1 MDNDEE
7 KLEEDLEK
15 EEKDVDN
22 NLGDEQKQSI
32 RSYKKMKTTNISSF
46 PALIPIK
53 ENNPQTAEKIEEK
66 KELDKKLWVPDE
78 DVQNCYNCG
87 SKFFSLFNRKH
98 HCRVCGNIFCKSC
111 LETFFEITLYNER
124 QEIKACAYCIE
135 NKRELNN
142 IFKDN
147 LVEYRLEN
155 KRIFKT
161 KTWDYV
167 KNKKKNMNDIDNFCG
182 FNKCESKLL
191 KEFHDNLNKNYE
203 TLLQKM
209 IYQVLNEKIDK
220 LKYPSMAEDWG
231 NIIYDLIKQVINNL
245 SPTFLNLNDTININ
259 DYLKIK
265 TLEFRDQSKCE
276 VIDGY
281 ALRKNVGIK
290 SMRTS
295 ILNPKILLIKGNL
308 EGVRTNPG
316 KNNQNSNIIVKSTA
330 IEAYIEILRKKIEEI
345 SPQIILVEGN
355 VSQKFQAFFATDKMN
370 ISIVNKVNIKK
381 LNRIARCVKSI
392 VIPSPDLVGKPIVLG
407 SCGKFEIQNIKTNL
421 FVENKNNKPQ
431 LKQDEYHLM
440 KFEGC
445 GKILFNTIILSG
457 PNKDELKVL
466 KKLMKIIAR
475 TARFLYCQKFL
486 LKYFNMLYE
495 PPITDEEKNKNKLLK
510 KKNSI
515 FRKINYSI
523 GFDTDI
529 IDEKNN
535 EFDCIFMSLTNKNRS
550 DISYNSSFRISTINS
565 DTDRTSIST
574 NTLNAMFLKESQVLK
589 STPNQCFSCSYTM
602 NAYSIADDEE
612 KTLGQNI
619 ISFLEESKERCEKCG
634 DMKLNHTSFIY
645 KNNGRIKITV
655 YNLNDQNNFIDQIA
669 EYLGFT
675 ENPSN
680 PNKKK
685 ESDDDGIYSYGFCE
699 ICNHVVTPLVKLPEE
714 ILNFSATKFYQ
725 NILYSKNMINFGDEK
740 VNILNV
746 KFQNDLFDINSNI
759 NYPYKCRK
767 LNHVHYRDIPR
778 IFITK
783 NGVVK
788 FIYEEIIKYKLLGSQ
803 LNTNYEWDIEENKE
817 RKLKEIEYDK
827 KLTLD
832 VLDSLKSKFIL
843 HKNFLDISKSENYA
857 DLLGRVRKV
866 IDGGIDRIE
875 ELKKNGEQIFGDKN
889 EYENIFVYNHD
900 LKKYLLRIMNI
911 KIISNKLFKEVKRIT
926 KLVFFE
932 EVDDINKKEE
942 GKAVELLPKEDN
954 NSIILNTKSLS
965 DSIKTNK
972 NREPIIKGKNSV
984 LEAQTEI
991 KKEENNKLDLTLKNK
1006 AVSSPLI
1013 SNDNNNINNNSS
1025 ENKLNLSNSSS
1036 MSADED
1042 DEDENKKEEQNFTL
1056 NIESTDDIKEKTN
1069 LKINDEIS
1077 MKLEG
1082 LEKKEDLSVR
1092 KTIFSFFS
1100 GNPELKEKLNNKHN
1114 ACLNEINKYANNIL
1128 DLDKNENMK
1137 KIISKLNYYD
1147 KNHSTFSSEVNEE
1160 DVCSIIT
1167 YALTSDQYL
1176 DAVKIDNKNGLNEI
1190 QTEFNNNEFAND
1202 ADNDLFC
1209 DTSLLYDIDKVKF
1222 TLGNLSSEKIS
1233 QTLKNELI
1241 SNDNK
1246 KCIYEVKYNPSQIF
1260 NQVFEKKPKNPN
1272 KSNTSSKI
1280 NYQDFNQK
1288 LFSMNAELKNLK
1300 NDIKKICN
1308 EKFDEIKRRFYFP
1321 KNESFEEDKLPLT
1334 ELKVTIYYTRHF
1346 EAFRILYGSPYID
1359 FLYSIIKS
1367 QEWSSVSGG
1376 KSKAHF
1382 FKSWNEKFVVKCLS
1396 ELEFNMFINSCF
1408 HYFVHNNKYFFF
1420 KMPSSLVKV
1429 VGAYRI
1435 KITTNK
1441 KNVLFCVIM
1450 ENLNYLLGS
1459 KNASMITYDL
1469 KGSEINR
1476 YIKTKEPGKVLMDTN
1491 FVEDFKGEPLPLDQ
1505 KIYTLFLCAISNDT
1519 KICRNMEVI
1528 DYSLL
1533 CIMIDYK
1540 EDENNEEENIK
1551 KPYLKKVYNRGDNE
1565 GKVQFIRLGVLDY
1578 FRKYTSDKQ
1587 LETFV
1592 KTILNKF
1599 NDPTVVNPKKYDER
1613 FFKKLSNYFIGI

>member
-1 MDNDEE
+1 MDNDNE
-7 KLEEDLEK
+7 KLEEDLDK
-15 EEKDVDN
+15 DKKDVIN
-22 NLGDEQKQSI
+22 NLGDEQKQSN
-32 RSYKKMKTTNISSF
+32 SNFKNVKTNNISSF
-46 PALIPIK
+46 PASIPIK
-53 ENNPQTAEKIEEK
+53 ENNPQAAAEKIEEK
-66 KELDKKLWVPDE
+66 KNLDKKLWVPDE

-98 HCRVCGNIFCKSC
+98 HCRICGNIFCKNC
-111 LETFFEITLYNER
+111 IETIIER

-135 NKRELNN
+135 KRRELKKILKN
-142 IFKDN
+142 N
-147 LVEYRLEN
+147 LVERN
-155 KRIFKT
+155 GMFKI
-161 KTWDYV
+161 KTFDYV
-167 KNKKKNMNDIDNFCG
+167 KNKKKNMENIDNFCG
-182 FNKCESKLL
+182 FNKYESKLL

-265 TLEFRDQSKCE
+265 TLEYKNQDKCK

-295 ILNPKILLIKGNL
+295 IENPKILLIKGNL

-316 KNNQNSNIIVKSTA
+316 KNNQNNNIIVKSTA

-355 VSQKFQAFFATDKMN
+355 ASQKFQAFFATNKTN
-370 ISIVNKVNIKK
+370 ISIVDKVNIKK
-381 LNRIARCVKSI
+381 LNRIARCVQTI
-392 VIPSPDLVGKPIVLG
+392 VIPSPDLIGKSIILG
-407 SCGKFEIQNIKTNL
+407 SCKKFEIENIKTNL

-431 LKQDEYHLM
+431 LKQGEYHLM

-445 GKILFNTIILSG
+445 GEILFNTIILSG
-457 PNKDELKVL
+457 PNKDELKEL

-495 PPITDEEKNKNKLLK
+495 PPITGEEKNKNKPLK

-515 FRKINYSI
+515 FKKINYSL

-535 EFDCIFMSLTNKNRS
+535 EFDCIFMSLTNKNKN

-655 YNLNDQNNFIDQIA
+655 YNLNEQNNYIDQIA

-680 PNKKK
+680 PNIKK
-685 ESDDDGIYSYGFCE
+685 ELVDNGIYSYGFCE
-699 ICNHVVTPLVKLPEE
+699 ICNHVVTPLIKLPEE

-725 NILYSKNMINFGDEK
+725 NILYNKNMINFGDEK

-746 KFQNDLFDINSNI
+746 KLQNDLFDLNSNI

-767 LNHVHYRDIPR
+767 LNHLHYRDISR
-778 IFITK
+778 IFITR

-803 LNTNYEWDIEENKE
+803 LNTNYEWDIEKNKD
-817 RKLKEIEYDK
+817 RKIKEIEYDQ
-827 KLTLD
+827 KLTSN
-832 VLDSLKSKFIL
+832 VLKSLKSNFSFHQEFLESLGGGGYGDLRGRIL
-843 HKNFLDISKSENYA
+843 
-857 DLLGRVRKV
+857 KV
-866 IDGGIDRIE
+866 IIEAFAIIE
-875 ELKKNGEQIFGDKN
+875 ELQKKGEQIFKDKN
-889 EYENIFVYNHD
+889 EYENIFLYNHD

-911 KIISNKLFKEVKRIT
+911 KILSNKLFKEVKRIA

-954 NSIILNTKSLS
+954 NSINLNNKSLS
-965 DSIKTNK
+965 DNIKTNK
-972 NREPIIKGKNSV
+972 NTEPIIKEKNSV
-984 LEAQTEI
+984 PEALSELQ
-991 KKEENNKLDLTLKNK
+991 KKEKNK
-1006 AVSSPLI
+1006 PDLNLKTKALSSPLI
-1013 SNDNNNINNNSS
+1013 NNNNNNNNSS

-1036 MSADED
+1036 ISSVEE
-1042 DEDENKKEEQNFTL
+1042 DEDENNKGEQNLTL

-1069 LKINDEIS
+1069 LKINDENSI
-1077 MKLEG
+1077 KLEG
-1082 LEKKEDLSVR
+1082 LEKKEDLSL
-1092 KTIFSFFS
+1092 KKSIFSFFS

-1114 ACLNEINKYANNIL
+1114 VCLNIINEYANKIL
-1128 DLDKNENMK
+1128 DLDKKEKMK
-1137 KIISKLNYYD
+1137 EIITKLNYYD

-1190 QTEFNNNEFAND
+1190 QSEFNNNELEND

-1246 KCIYEVKYNPSQIF
+1246 KCIYEVKYNPSQVF
-1260 NQVFEKKPKNPN
+1260 NQVFEKKAKKQN

-1280 NYQDFNQK
+1280 NYQEFNQK

-1300 NDIKKICN
+1300 NEIKKIIN
-1308 EKFDEIKRRFYFP
+1308 EKYDEIKRRFVFP
-1321 KNESFEEDKLPLT
+1321 KTESFEEDKLPIT

-1540 EDENNEEENIK
+1540 EDENDKEENIN
-1551 KPYLKKVYNRGDNE
+1551 KPYLKKVYDRGDNE

>member
-1 MDNDEE
+1 MDNDDE

-15 EEKDVDN
+15 EEKDVVN
-22 NLGDEQKQSI
+22 NLGDEQKQSM

-53 ENNPQTAEKIEEK
+53 ENNSQTAEKIEEK
-66 KELDKKLWVPDE
+66 KDLDKKLWVPDE

-135 NKRELNN
+135 KKRELNN
-142 IFKDN
+142 IYKDN
-147 LVEYRLEN
+147 FVEYRYEN
-155 KRIFKT
+155 KKIFKT

-167 KNKKKNMNDIDNFCG
+167 KNKKKNTEDIDNFCG
-182 FNKCESKLL
+182 FNKYESKLL
-191 KEFHDNLNKNYE
+191 KEFHDNLNKNYG

-209 IYQVLNEKIDK
+209 IYQILNEKIDK

-231 NIIYDLIKQVINNL
+231 KIIYDLTYEVINNL

-259 DYLKIK
+259 EYLKIK
-265 TLEFRDQSKCE
+265 TLEFRDQSLCK

-290 SMRTS
+290 NMRTS
-295 ILNPKILLIKGNL
+295 IKKPKILLIKGNL

-316 KNNQNSNIIVKSTA
+316 KNNQNNNIIVKSTA

-381 LNRIARCVKSI
+381 LNRIARCVKAI
-392 VIPSPDLVGKPIVLG
+392 VIPSPDLVTKHTVLG
-407 SCGKFEIQNIKTNL
+407 SCEKFEIQNIKTNL
-421 FVENKNNKPQ
+421 IVENKNNKPQ

-457 PNKDELKVL
+457 PNKDELKEL

-495 PPITDEEKNKNKLLK
+495 PPIIDEEKNKKISVK

-515 FRKINYSI
+515 FKKINYSI

-535 EFDCIFMSLTNKNRS
+535 EFDCIFMSLTNKNKN
-550 DISYNSSFRISTINS
+550 DISYNSSFRVSTINS

-602 NAYSIADDEE
+602 NAYSIAEDEE

-655 YNLNDQNNFIDQIA
+655 YNLNDQNSYIDQIA
-669 EYLGFT
+669 EYLGFA

-725 NILYSKNMINFGDEK
+725 NILYNKNMINFADEK

-746 KFQNDLFDINSNI
+746 KLQNDLFDLNSNI

-767 LNHVHYRDIPR
+767 LKHVHYRDISR
-778 IFITK
+778 LFISR

-803 LNTNYEWDIEENKE
+803 LNTNYEWDIEKNKE
-817 RKLKEIEYDK
+817 RKIKEMEYDK
-827 KLTLD
+827 KLTLGVLESLKD
-832 VLDSLKSKFIL
+832 KFTYHKTFLDSSES
-843 HKNFLDISKSENYA
+843 KNFA
-857 DLLGRVRKV
+857 DLIGRLRKI

-875 ELKKNGEQIFGDKN
+875 ELKKKGEQIFGDKS

-900 LKKYLLRIMNI
+900 MKKYLLKIMNV
-911 KIISNKLFKEVKRIT
+911 KIISNKIFKEVKRIT

-942 GKAVELLPKEDN
+942 GKAVEISPKEDYITN
-954 NSIILNTKSLS
+954 NLNTKSLS
-965 DSIKTNK
+965 DGVKNNK
-972 NREPIIKGKNSV
+972 NSESIIKEKNSV
-984 LEAQTEI
+984 PEAQTEI
-991 KKEENNKLDLTLKNK
+991 KKEENNKPDLNLKNK
-1006 AVSSPLI
+1006 ALSSPLI
-1013 SNDNNNINNNSS
+1013 KNNKDNRKNSS
-1025 ENKLNLSNSSS
+1025 DNKLNFSNSSS
-1036 MSADED
+1036 MSADEE
-1042 DEDENKKEEQNFTL
+1042 DEDENNKGDQNLTL
-1056 NIESTDDIKEKTN
+1056 NIESTDDLKEKTN
-1069 LKINDEIS
+1069 LKINDEYS
-1077 MKLEG
+1077 VKLEG
-1082 LEKKEDLSVR
+1082 LEKKEDFYVK

-1114 ACLNEINKYANNIL
+1114 ACLNEINTYTTNIF

-1137 KIISKLNYYD
+1137 KIITKLNYYD
-1147 KNHSTFSSEVNEE
+1147 KNHSTFSSEVTEE

-1246 KCIYEVKYNPSQIF
+1246 KCIYEVKYNPSQVF
-1260 NQVFEKKPKNPN
+1260 NQVFEKKAKKPN

-1288 LFSMNAELKNLK
+1288 LFLMNGELKNLK
-1300 NDIKKICN
+1300 NEIKKVCN
-1308 EKFDEIKRRFYFP
+1308 EKFDEIKRRFDFP
-1321 KNESFEEDKLPLT
+1321 KNEPFEEDKLPLV

-1359 FLYSIIKS
+1359 FLYSLIKS

-1429 VGAYRI
+1429 LGAYRI

-1491 FVEDFKGEPLPLDQ
+1491 FVEDFGGEPLPLDQ

-1551 KPYLKKVYNRGDNE
+1551 KPYLKKVYDRGDNE

>member
-1 MDNDEE
+1 MEDDDD

-15 EEKDVDN
+15 EEKDVVN
-22 NLGDEQKQSI
+22 NLGDEPKQSM

-53 ENNPQTAEKIEEK
+53 DNASQASEKIEEK
-66 KELDKKLWVPDE
+66 KDLDKKLWVPDE

-98 HCRVCGNIFCKSC
+98 HCRICGNIFCKSC

-124 QEIKACAYCIE
+124 QELKACAYCIQ
-135 NKRELNN
+135 KKTELNN

-147 LVEYRLEN
+147 LVEYRFEN

-167 KNKKKNMNDIDNFCG
+167 KNKKKNVKEIDNFCG
-182 FNKCESKLL
+182 FNNYESKLL

-209 IYQVLNEKIDK
+209 IYQILNEKVDK
-220 LKYPSMAEDWG
+220 LKYPSLAEDWG
-231 NIIYDLIKQVINNL
+231 KIIYDLINRVINNL

-265 TLEFRDQSKCE
+265 TLEYRDQSKCE

-295 ILNPKILLIKGNL
+295 ILNPKILLLRGTL
-308 EGVRTNPG
+308 EGIRTNNG
-316 KNNQNSNIIVKSTA
+316 NNKNNSIIVKPTA
-330 IEAYIEILRKKIEEI
+330 IEAYIEILRKKIEVI

-381 LNRIARCVKSI
+381 LNRIARCTKTF

-407 SCGKFEIQNIKTNL
+407 SCEKFEIQNIKTNL
-421 FVENKNNKPQ
+421 FVENNNNKPQ
-431 LKQDEYHLM
+431 LKQEEYYLM

-457 PNKDELKVL
+457 PNKDELKEL
-466 KKLMKIIAR
+466 KKLMKIIAK
-475 TARFLYCQKFL
+475 TARYLYCQKFI

-495 PPITDEEKNKNKLLK
+495 PPISDEEKNKNTSTK

-515 FRKINYSI
+515 FKKNKYSI

-529 IDEKNN
+529 IEEKNN
-535 EFDCIFMSLTNKNRS
+535 DFDCIYMSLTNKNKS
-550 DISYNSSFRISTINS
+550 DISYNSNFRVSTINT
-565 DTDRTSIST
+565 DTDKTSVST
-574 NTLNAMFLKESQVLK
+574 NTLNAMMLKESQVLK

-602 NAYSIADDEE
+602 NAYSIAEDEE

-619 ISFLEESKERCEKCG
+619 ISFLEEAKERCEKCG

-655 YNLNDQNNFIDQIA
+655 YNLNEQSNYIDQMA
-669 EYLGFT
+669 EYLGFS

-680 PNKKK
+680 PNKKRD
-685 ESDDDGIYSYGFCE
+685 SDDDGIYSYGFCE
-699 ICNHVVTPLVKLPEE
+699 VCNNVVTPLVKLPEE
-714 ILNFSATKFYQ
+714 IINYSATKFYQ
-725 NILYSKNMINFGDEK
+725 NILYSKDLINFGDEK
-740 VNILNV
+740 VNILNI
-746 KFQNDLFDINSNI
+746 KIQDDLFDNNSKI

-767 LNHVHYRDIPR
+767 LKHLHYRDIAR
-778 IFITK
+778 LFISK

-788 FIYEEIIKYKLLGSQ
+788 FVYEEIIKYKLLGSQ
-803 LNTNYEWDIEENKE
+803 LNTNYEWDVEKNKQRE
-817 RKLKEIEYDK
+817 KKEMEYDK
-827 KLTLD
+827 KLTFD
-832 VLDSLKSKFIL
+832 VLESLKTKFIY
-843 HKNFLDISKSENYA
+843 HKSFLENSKSENFA
-857 DLLGRVRKV
+857 DLISRLKKI

-875 ELKKNGEQIFGDKN
+875 ELKKKGEQIFGEKR
-889 EYENIFVYNHD
+889 EYENIFVYKHD
-900 LKKYLLRIMNI
+900 FKKYLVKIMNI
-911 KIISNKLFKEVKRIT
+911 KIISNKLFKEVKRMT

-942 GKAVELLPKEDN
+942 GKAIEYSPKEDN
-954 NSIILNTKSLS
+954 NSANLNTKSLS
-965 DSIKTNK
+965 DVAKVNK
-972 NREPIIKGKNSV
+972 NTEPIIKEKNSV
-984 LEAQTEI
+984 PEFQNEI
-991 KKEENNKLDLTLKNK
+991 KKDINNKIDLNIK
-1006 AVSSPLI
+1006 AKAISSPI
-1013 SNDNNNINNNSS
+1013 INENYISS

-1036 MSADED
+1036 LSANEEDED
-1042 DEDENKKEEQNFTL
+1042 KKNKGEENLKL
-1056 NIESTDDIKEKTN
+1056 NIESTDSFKEKINSNKKEDNN
-1069 LKINDEIS
+1069 L
-1077 MKLEG
+1077 KLEG
-1082 LEKKEDLSVR
+1082 LEKKEDLSL
-1092 KTIFSFFS
+1092 KKGFFSFFMS
-1100 GNPELKEKLNNKHN
+1100 NPELKEKLNAKHN
-1114 ACLNEINKYANNIL
+1114 ACLNEINTYANNIF

-1137 KIISKLNYYD
+1137 KIISKLHYYD
-1147 KNHSTFSSEVNEE
+1147 KNHSTYSSEVNEE
-1160 DVCSIIT
+1160 DICSIIT

-1176 DAVKIDNKNGLNEI
+1176 DAVEIDNKNGLNEI

-1202 ADNDLFC
+1202 VDNDIFC

-1246 KCIYEVKYNPSQIF
+1246 KCIYEVKYNPSQVF
-1260 NQVFEKKPKNPN
+1260 NEVFEKEPKKQNKSKPK
-1272 KSNTSSKI
+1272 SKI

-1288 LFSMNAELKNLK
+1288 LFLLNSEIMNLK
-1300 NDIKKICN
+1300 NDVKKIIN
-1308 EKFDEIKRRFYFP
+1308 EKFDEVKGRFDFP
-1321 KNESFEEDKLPLT
+1321 EYDSFEEDKLPLV
-1334 ELKVTIYYTRHF
+1334 ELKVSIYYTRHF
-1346 EAFRILYGSPYID
+1346 EAFRILYGSSYFE

-1429 VGAYRI
+1429 LGAYRI

-1450 ENLNYLLGS
+1450 ENLNYLLDS

-1491 FVEDFKGEPLPLDQ
+1491 FVEDFGGEPLPLDQ

-1540 EDENNEEENIK
+1540 EDGENEEEKIK
-1551 KPYLKKVYNRGDNE
+1551 KPYLKKVYDRGDNE

-1587 LETFV
+1587 LETLF
-1592 KTILNKF
+1592 KTIINKF

-1613 FFKKLSNYFIGI
+1613 FFKKLSSYFIGI